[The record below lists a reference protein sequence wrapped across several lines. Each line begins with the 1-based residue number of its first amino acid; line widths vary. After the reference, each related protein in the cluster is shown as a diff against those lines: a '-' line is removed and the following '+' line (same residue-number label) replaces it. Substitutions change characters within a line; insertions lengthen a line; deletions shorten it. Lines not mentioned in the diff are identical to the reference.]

1 MKKKKWIL
9 LVIGVLLV
17 AAGAIYYYRIYLPS
31 QVASTPIYNTS
42 KVRVGDIVITTSG
55 VGNIIP
61 EEKVAIG
68 FQTSGILKSLNVG
81 IGDNVEEGD
90 ILANLDDADAGQKL
104 DQAEGNLHAFFSPK
118 SINQVELSLLDAQEK
133 VNKAQSDL
141 VDLIGEDGYNQVAAL
156 ADAQSQLD
164 QLRTSASS
172 SEDEI
177 ELAEEAIAAA
187 EEDLNATLALYTSED
202 GVALAV
208 AQYMAAEFSLREI
221 EVYLQVLKNGPDE
234 LDVEINPSPGG
245 ELSKL
250 LQAKWDYDKAVE
262 DLGKTVLTAPIS
274 GTITEINSN
283 VGQAVNNSPLLTIET
298 LDDIALK
305 FYVEERDLGLL
316 AIGQPVQ
323 VTFDAYPNE
332 ILDGSIT
339 LIEPALNT
347 FEGSS
352 VAVVWAELNAPVDMP
367 LMSGM
372 SADVEVIA
380 AETRDALLVPIQA
393 LREISPGSYSVF
405 VVQPDGSLRMVI
417 VTVGLQDYANA
428 EILSGLEQGDIVSTG
443 SVETK

>member
-1 MKKKKWIL
+1 
-9 LVIGVLLV
+9 
-17 AAGAIYYYRIYLPS
+17 
-31 QVASTPIYNTS
+31 
-42 KVRVGDIVITTSG
+42 VGDIVITTSG

>member
-1 MKKKKWIL
+1 
-9 LVIGVLLV
+9 
-17 AAGAIYYYRIYLPS
+17 
-31 QVASTPIYNTS
+31 
-42 KVRVGDIVITTSG
+42 
-55 VGNIIP
+55 
-61 EEKVAIG
+61 
-68 FQTSGILKSLNVG
+68 
-81 IGDNVEEGD
+81 
-90 ILANLDDADAGQKL
+90 
-104 DQAEGNLHAFFSPK
+104 
-118 SINQVELSLLDAQEK
+118 
-133 VNKAQSDL
+133 
-141 VDLIGEDGYNQVAAL
+141 
-156 ADAQSQLD
+156 
-164 QLRTSASS
+164 
-172 SEDEI
+172 
-177 ELAEEAIAAA
+177 
-187 EEDLNATLALYTSED
+187 
-202 GVALAV
+202 
-208 AQYMAAEFSLREI
+208 MAAEFSLREI

>member
-9 LVIGVLLV
+9 IVIGVLLV
-17 AAGAIYYYRIYLPS
+17 AAGAICYYRIYLPS
-31 QVASTPIYNTS
+31 QVASTPTYNTS

-61 EEKVAIG
+61 AEKVVIG
-68 FQTSGILKSLNVG
+68 FQASGILQSLNVG

-90 ILANLDDADAGQKL
+90 VLANLGDADAGQKL

-172 SEDEI
+172 SEDDI

-202 GVALAV
+202 DVALAI
-208 AQYMAAEFSLREI
+208 AQFMAAEFSLREI

-250 LQAKWDYDKAVE
+250 LQAKRDYDQAVE
-262 DLGKTVLTAPIS
+262 DLGKTILTAPIS

-298 LDDIALK
+298 LDDMALK

-428 EILSGLEQGDIVSTG
+428 EILSGLEQGDIISTG